1 MFSPNLMNDLIHAK
15 LTKIAKLQN
24 IIKKDD
30 LRYKSK
36 HGKFQES
43 IQKLLFCKKYA

>member
-24 IIKKDD
+24 IFKKDD
-30 LRYKSK
+30 LRYKLK
-36 HGKFQES
+36 HGKT
-43 IQKLLFCKKYA
+43 LVKYSQPIVL